1 LVKNPASIF
10 GGGPFGRRLARPG
23 AGKIA
28 VTVVTG
34 FLGAGKT
41 TLIRAALKSPVAAN
55 SVVIVN
61 EFGEIGVDDVILR
74 TSTEEVRLIGNGCM
88 CCAASHDLQRTLRN
102 LYAERETGAVPAF
115 DRVIVETSGLADP
128 GPILQSLHA
137 DRALTGHYAL
147 DGLVTVVDGALGS
160 RSERD
165 DVVWLEQ
172 VVQADCLI
180 VTKTDLPETNTEA
193 LKERLAV
200 LNPHALIM
208 AADTARVT
216 PSSFLGHLATREGH
230 NHAKH
235 THRHGHE
242 TGYNSFVLRLE
253 REVDWPLFIRALDL
267 LLASRGEDILRIK
280 GLVAAEGIQGP
291 VVVHYVRHLS
301 SAPEELKAWPEG
313 RRVTRLV
320 FITRN
325 LGRSK
330 IEALFQALLG
340 LED

>member
-1 LVKNPASIF
+1 VTRSPASLF
-10 GGGPFGRRLARPG
+10 GGGPFGRRLSRPG
-23 AGKIA
+23 AGKVA

-41 TLIRAALKSPVAAN
+41 TLIRAALKSPEAAN

-61 EFGEIGVDDVILR
+61 EFGEIGIDDVILR
-74 TSTEEVRLIGNGCM
+74 TSTEEVRLIENGCM

-102 LYAERETGAVPAF
+102 LYAEREAGTVPPF
-115 DRVIVETSGLADP
+115 ERVIIETSGLADP

-147 DGLVTVVDGALGS
+147 DGLVTVVDAALSS
-160 RSERD
+160 RTESS

-172 VVQADCLI
+172 VVQADCLV
-180 VTKTDLPETNTEA
+180 VTKTDVPETAAGA
-193 LKERLAV
+193 LGERLAA
-200 LNPHALIM
+200 LNPSARLIEAD
-208 AADTARVT
+208 AARAT
-216 PSSFLGHLATREGH
+216 PSAFLGQLVARGGH
-230 NHAKH
+230 VYAEHR
-235 THRHGHE
+235 HRHGHE
-242 TGYNSFVLRLE
+242 RNYDSFVLRLE
-253 REVDWPLFIRALDL
+253 QDVDWALFTRALDML
-267 LLASRGEDILRIK
+267 LFSRGEDILRVK
-280 GLVAAEGIQGP
+280 GLVAVKGVQGP

-301 SAPEELKAWPEG
+301 SAPEELMSWPDG
-313 RRVTRLV
+313 RRATSLV
-320 FITRN
+320 FVTRN